1 MTSMRLQ
8 WLSEESKILSVLPPS
23 CKKNLNRTVLSFLAV
38 LLVACGGSAKP
49 PSTEADGP
57 AAEETAS
64 AEPAA
69 AKKESDDESSEKT
82 DKSEKSDVSGAEAST
97 DDRKAVLQLVL
108 DDEELGKYLRVTEP
122 GRFPLKV
129 SGSDIP
135 SGLVKATK
143 PIEIVDSPGPK
154 AAVLLITSVEIGA
167 KHASVSYRYDIEGI
181 KGTTTLDKGPRGW
194 EILRSRIVEHFRA
207 DSK

>member
-1 MTSMRLQ
+1 MTSTRLLP
-8 WLSEESKILSVLPPS
+8 LSEKSKILPAFPPS
-23 CKKNLNRTVLSFLAV
+23 CFLIILIGLFA
-38 LLVACGGSAKP
+38 VACGGSAKP
-49 PSTEADGP
+49 PATEADGP

-69 AKKESDDESSEKT
+69 AKKESDGESSDKTEKP
-82 DKSEKSDVSGAEAST
+82 EKSDVNGAEAST

-143 PIEIVDSPGPK
+143 PIEIVSSPGPK
-154 AAVLLITSVEIGA
+154 AAVLIITEVEIGA

>member
-1 MTSMRLQ
+1 MTSTRLNP
-8 WLSEESKILSVLPPS
+8 LSEKSRTLLAFPPS
-23 CKKNLNRTVLSFLAV
+23 CCLICICVL
-38 LLVACGGSAKP
+38 ACGGSAKP
-49 PSTEADGP
+49 PATEADGP

-69 AKKESDDESSEKT
+69 KKDESDEESSEKT
-82 DKSEKSDVSGAEAST
+82 SKAEKSDMSGSEAST
-97 DDRKAVLQLVL
+97 DDRKAVLQLVI

-143 PIEIVDSPGPK
+143 PIEVVDSPGPK
-154 AAVLLITSVEIGA
+154 APVLVITSVEIGA

>member
-1 MTSMRLQ
+1 MIGR
-8 WLSEESKILSVLPPS
+8 
-23 CKKNLNRTVLSFLAV
+23 RTTVIALLAV
-38 LLVACGGSAKP
+38 SCGGSSKP
-49 PSTEADGP
+49 PATENDGP

-69 AKKESDDESSEKT
+69 ANKENDDESSEKSK
-82 DKSEKSDVSGAEAST
+82 KSEESDMSGAEAST
-97 DDRKAVLQLVL
+97 DDRKAVFQLVVE
-108 DDEELGKYLRVTEP
+108 DEELGKYLHLTEP

-135 SGLVKATK
+135 SGLTKASK
-143 PIEIVDSPGPK
+143 PVEVVSSPAPK
-154 AAVLLITSVEIGA
+154 AAVLLITDVDIGA

-181 KGTTTLDKGPRGW
+181 KGTTTLDKGPHGW

-207 DSK
+207 DK